1 MYRRFYKP
9 FTLESAA
16 ILRSLSL
23 RFIGLLL
30 LYVIGA
36 TNNLTLAQQ
45 TDPSLTPPH
54 LIPQAAQRVNQSRV
68 RATLQKASA
77 HSEEGPRTR
86 RSLAELLAA
95 KRAGVKLP
103 ESFQSA
109 GQAGADLMD
118 GSPALV
124 GRNLPGATTI
134 QPAQLQGTIPYWS
147 DSFTYQGL
155 TYPYRMVGTD
165 PKLGSKTTVVPTVI
179 IPLRFVFP
187 DGQVFDASTDLVDGQ
202 TAIQGILNSPIF
214 KNYNFVIGGKN
225 IGNTQYGDA
234 FQRANFWDSV
244 SGKAKNYH
252 VLLGQP
258 TVLSTQTIVVP
269 DGMGHYETDF
279 STGLQYPVIDKIY
292 LASKTTAIL
301 IAAGV
306 APTQLPITVWGS
318 VAAGNALG
326 WHGATSIN
334 GGPLQSYI
342 GTSYLSQ
349 NSFNGF
355 SPDIFSLSHE
365 IIEWLDDPF
374 ANNYT
379 PGWNQ
384 AFLSESEQC
393 DSRYSFDLL
402 ETADPVQNLTES
414 TVELSGGSFSYHVTE
429 GMFIDFYT
437 RSNHSRSVNG
447 QYSFFEIG
455 EQYGLQTEP
464 SGPCTGHVELNNEQL
479 FYIAGSNFTEA
490 FGINNNDMIV
500 GIYADAAGTIHG
512 YVATPTTSQAIDYP
526 GAIETQPS
534 KINDSGLVVGYY
546 FDAAG
551 IPHGFSFKDG
561 QYSPIDFPG
570 AFDTAAYGVNRFGD
584 IVGAYDGADFNTH
597 GFLLH
602 QGAFTTIDLPF
613 KHTTIATAINSAGA
627 TVGFTAQY
635 FGFDPFQG
643 FLLGGKRNSA
653 ITFPGS
659 NEVQPWDLNDQAVNT
674 GLFSNSDGYT
684 NGFVTV
690 GGRPYE
696 VYGHTFGLNNHG
708 KIVGSVSYG
717 NAVYAMVGT
726 LPGN

>member
-1 MYRRFYKP
+1 
-9 FTLESAA
+9 
-16 ILRSLSL
+16 LSL

-30 LYVIGA
+30 LSVIGA
-36 TNNLTLAQQ
+36 TNNLTLAQE
-45 TDPSLTPPH
+45 TGPSLTPPQF
-54 LIPQAAQRVNQSRV
+54 IPQAAQRVNQDRV

-77 HSEEGPRTR
+77 NAAEGPRVR

-95 KRAGVKLP
+95 KRAGDKLP
-103 ESFQSA
+103 ESIQSA

-124 GRNLPGATTI
+124 SRNLPGATTF
-134 QPAQLQGTIPYWS
+134 QSAQLQGTIPYWS
-147 DSFTYQGL
+147 DGFNYQGL
-155 TYPYRMVGTD
+155 TYSYRMVGTD

-187 DGQVFDASTDLVDGQ
+187 DGQVFDASTDIVDGQ

-214 KNYNFVIGGKN
+214 KNYNFVAGGKN
-225 IGNTQYGDA
+225 IGNTQYADA

-279 STGLQYPVIDKIY
+279 STGLPYPVIDRSFFE
-292 LASKTTAIL
+292 SKTTAIL
-301 IAAGV
+301 IAAQV
-306 APTQLPITVWGS
+306 APTQLPIMVWGS
-318 VAAGNALG
+318 VAAGNAFG

-349 NSFNGF
+349 NSFNGRI
-355 SPDIFSLSHE
+355 PDIYSLSHE

-374 ANNYT
+374 ANNYS

-384 AFLSESEQC
+384 AFLSDSQQC

-402 ETADPVQNLTES
+402 EAADPVQNLTES
-414 TVELSGGSFSYHVTE
+414 VVTLPGGSFSYHVTE
-429 GMFIDFYT
+429 AVFIDFFI

-447 QYSFFEIG
+447 QYSLFEIG
-455 EQYGLQTEP
+455 DQYGLQTEP
-464 SGPCTGHVELNNEQL
+464 SAPCTGHVELNNEQI
-479 FYIAGSNFTEA
+479 FNFGSSFTEA
-490 FGINNNDMIV
+490 FGINNNDTIV
-500 GIYADAAGTIHG
+500 GIYDDTAGIIHG
-512 YVATPTTSQAIDYP
+512 YLVTPTTGQSIDYP
-526 GAIETQPS
+526 GAMETRPS
-534 KINDSGLVVGYY
+534 KINDAGLVVGYY

-561 QYSPIDFPG
+561 LYSPIDFPG

-613 KHTTIATAINSAGA
+613 KHITIATAINSA
-627 TVGFTAQY
+627 TTIVGFTAQY

-643 FLLGGKRNSA
+643 FLLGGKRSSA

-659 NEVQPWDLNDQAVNT
+659 NQVEPWDLNDQAVNT

-684 NGFVTV
+684 NGFVTM
-690 GGRPYE
+690 GGKPYE
-696 VYGHTFGLNNHG
+696 VYASTFGLNNHG